1 MSETL
6 NPITSVSLP
15 NWVDVTVVILA
26 GGLGTRLRGVLADRP
41 KCLAP
46 ILGKPF
52 LAHQLDWLSSAG
64 LSQVLISTGY
74 MAEQVEE
81 AIGASHQGLSIRYSR
96 ESQPIGTGG
105 AVRLAAE
112 SVQTPFMLVLNGD
125 SFCNADLN
133 LLNAQFYSNGMAPTM
148 LLTHVPEIARYGQV
162 TSDET
167 HRVRKFLEKGS
178 IGPGWINA
186 GIYLIP
192 KTEVLALPDGV
203 SCSLER
209 DLFPAL
215 ADQNRLYAHQVK
227 VDFID
232 IGTPESY
239 GMADS
244 FFGQFGKLIVP
255 NSQEIDQAKG

>member
-1 MSETL
+1 MSNTL
-6 NPITSVSLP
+6 NPLKSVLSP
-15 NWVDVTVVILA
+15 GWGDVTAVILA
-26 GGLGTRLRGVLADRP
+26 GGLGTRLRGVVADRP

-46 ILGKPF
+46 ILGRPF
-52 LAHQLDWLSSAG
+52 LAHQLDWLSSTA

-81 AIGASHQGLSIRYSR
+81 AIGAMHQGLSIRYSN
-96 ESQPIGTGG
+96 ESKPLGTGG
-105 AVRLAAE
+105 AVRLAAIAVE
-112 SVQTPFMLVLNGD
+112 TPFMLVLNGD

-148 LLTHVPEIARYGQV
+148 LLTQVPEIARYGQV
-162 TSDET
+162 TCDES

-178 IGPGWINA
+178 TGPGWINA
-186 GIYLIP
+186 GIYLLP
-192 KTEVLALPDGV
+192 TKEVLALPGDV

-227 VDFID
+227 ADFID

-244 FFGQFGKLIVP
+244 FFGQTGKLNVP
-255 NSQEIDQAKG
+255 NVQEFDQAKG